1 MFSPREVEFL
11 LEDLCVQLGFCLPP
25 DDQLRLIDH
34 PPSDVESF
42 TNAVFLAEGLDP
54 KLESRQLRR
63 SVSEV
68 ISRAMDRTAS
78 S

>member
-1 MFSPREVEFL
+1 MLSPGEVEFL
-11 LEDLCVQLGFCLPP
+11 LKDLCVQLGFCLPP
-25 DDQLRLIDH
+25 DDQVRLCEH

-42 TNAVFLAEGLDP
+42 TNEVFLAEGLDP
-54 KLESRQLRR
+54 QFESRQLKR

-68 ISRAMDRTAS
+68 IRKAMDRAAS